1 MSYKKTIKISRKK
14 VTSRRKYTKKRNT
27 AKKKYKLN
35 KNTSKKNKKYIR
47 KINSSTRKNKRKY
60 KSMKKHKG
68 GSEPSDQTL
77 YNNDI
82 EAIPLI
88 IDNNSIDESELDDLE
103 FELADNSFA
112 SHTPDTTI
120 NNSYDGET
128 TKEDISDDEDDE
140 DELNTGFH
148 EN

>member
-1 MSYKKTIKISRKK
+1 
-14 VTSRRKYTKKRNT
+14 
-27 AKKKYKLN
+27 
-35 KNTSKKNKKYIR
+35 
-47 KINSSTRKNKRKY
+47 
-60 KSMKKHKG
+60 MKKHKG

-140 DELNTGFH
+140 DEEPDDVLDPMALARERYYQWKQSERYH
-148 EN
+148 AWLQQRARAAEDAEPQSID